1 MTLVDVF
8 GFVRV
13 AIREF
18 YVMCGCANER
28 VQCSAVDDER
38 QTIDARAPYVCV
50 CVFARWKRERREMND
65 DGLNETRRR
74 RRRRRHQLTSRRCS
88 DGSFARLRLV
98 LRARMSV
105 SFFFITRQR

>member
-50 CVFARWKRERREMND
+50 CVCVRSVEEGKKR
-65 DGLNETRRR
+65 NE
-74 RRRRRHQLTSRRCS
+74 
-88 DGSFARLRLV
+88 
-98 LRARMSV
+98 
-105 SFFFITRQR
+105 

>member
-1 MTLVDVF
+1 MCM
-8 GFVRV
+8 V
-13 AIREF
+13 ARI
-18 YVMCGCANER
+18 R
-28 VQCSAVDDER
+28 VQRSAVDDER
-38 QTIDARAPYVCV
+38 QTIDARAPYV

-74 RRRRRHQLTSRRCS
+74 RHQLTSRRCS
-88 DGSFARLRLV
+88 DGSFARRRLV